1 MNKDEEI
8 RYLRFLLSM
17 VNNKLVN
24 MTHPYNLTINEIQQE
39 IRNLEDLREILKNY
53 QQPITIDIQPQE
65 FGKRRW
71 LNGNNKC
78 NIN

>member
-1 MNKDEEI
+1 MTKDEEI
-8 RYLRFLLSM
+8 RYLKFLLNM

-65 FGKRRW
+65 FGKR
-71 LNGNNKC
+71 K
-78 NIN
+78 